1 MYKPS
6 FGVVSGVVVVLAI
19 LAVLSKLVIGLIPDG
34 PPNGLALET
43 SEFLLQAAHEEID
56 WHTLTEDTFAYA
68 RKQEKPIM
76 LVVGSACSP
85 AGRAADK
92 VVFPTKEVRGFL
104 ARNFICV
111 RVDVMARPEF
121 MNAFLPL
128 SRAALL
134 NGGRLAIPPDYQVWF
149 LDPKGYV
156 FGYAAETVQ
165 GRPLDPRAFL
175 ADLEDAAN
183 RFDRIQSGKEKAGV
197 DQGRDLAVLEAQPQ
211 QVLPDLA
218 GFAEFLRESTATGVG
233 GFPINGYQRLWPSA
247 WEFQLRMGR
256 FADYAQSIL
265 PCLQSPDVD
274 VLDGGFFTGGATMDW
289 RGIGYDKLTVVNA
302 AMLKTLALGAG
313 LMRSP
318 DQRWLALRTFD
329 ALLTQ
334 FPRDGLLATGQVGDE
349 GNLGRS
355 TRCSF
360 SPRQLRALLPE
371 SADREW
377 ARVNLGLRVETN
389 PQMTPMLANIDTPL
403 KDTSRF
409 QAVVDALS
417 KGRPSPKV
425 AGLADLDVGGFATA
439 RMMES
444 ARLLGDRQRLVKAE
458 GLFERLDAFRS
469 LNDVVHSQ
477 ATGARPSSYL
487 GDYLAYADG
496 ALQYFLATGDIPT
509 LQNGI
514 AVLRRGL
521 FLYGGSIRGLYRL
534 SQPPS
539 TSNAPQDAA
548 SPEIVDNIRE
558 SCTAQVIRLGSEY
571 GRLLGDHGADFTRAS
586 NDALTR
592 FAPICPS
599 LGQYAAGFYCAAAE
613 VQDAAYAVTV
623 GPDAMGLAARLA
635 RLAPG
640 RLVAPSFGPVKAP
653 GEGVGV
659 YVIRALSVQGPMTPE
674 QAAATFLKAS
684 TGSR

>member
-19 LAVLSKLVIGLIPDG
+19 LAFLSKLVIGLIPDG
-34 PPNGLALET
+34 PPNSLALET

-85 AGRAADK
+85 TGRAADK

-104 ARNFICV
+104 ARNFVCV
-111 RVDVMARPEF
+111 RVDVMARPEYV
-121 MNAFLPL
+121 NAFLPL
-128 SRAALL
+128 SRAVLL
-134 NGGRLAIPPDYQVWF
+134 NAGRLAIPPDYQVWF
-149 LDPKGYV
+149 LDPKGQI
-156 FGYAAETVQ
+156 FGYAAETIQ

-175 ADLEDAAN
+175 ADLEDAAD
-183 RFDRIQSGKEKAGV
+183 RFDKIQSGKEKAGV
-197 DQGRDLAVLEAQPQ
+197 DQSRDMAVLEAPTR

-218 GFAEFLRESTATGVG
+218 GFAEFLRESSPASVG

-256 FADYAQSIL
+256 FADYGQSIL
-265 PCLQSPDVD
+265 PCLQSPEVD
-274 VLDGGFFTGGATMDW
+274 VLDGGFFTDAATLDW

-302 AMLKTLALGAG
+302 AMLKTLALGSA
-313 LMRSP
+313 LMRSA
-318 DQRWLALRTFD
+318 DQRWLAFRTFD

-334 FPRDGLLATGQVGDE
+334 FPQDGLLAAGQVGDE

-355 TRCSF
+355 ARCSF
-360 SPRQLRALLPE
+360 SPRQLRALLPNPD
-371 SADREW
+371 DREW

-389 PQMTPMLANIDTPL
+389 AQMTPMLAQIDTPL

-409 QAVVDALS
+409 QAVVGVLS
-417 KGRPSPKV
+417 KGRPRPKF

-444 ARLLGDRQRLVKAE
+444 ARLLGDHERLLKSE

-469 LNDVVHSQ
+469 LNDVIHSQ
-477 ATGARPSSYL
+477 APGARPSAYL

-509 LQNGI
+509 LQNGV

-521 FLYGGSIRGLYRL
+521 FLYGGSIGGLYRL
-534 SQPPS
+534 SQPALTP
-539 TSNAPQDAA
+539 NAPKDAA
-548 SPEIVDNIRE
+548 SPEIVDNVRE

-571 GRLLGDHGADFTRAS
+571 GRLLGASGADLTRAS
-586 NDALTR
+586 NDAVVR

-623 GPDAMGLAARLA
+623 GPDAMALASRLA
-635 RLAPG
+635 HLAPG
-640 RLVAPSFGPVKAP
+640 RLVAPAFGPVKAP
-653 GEGVGV
+653 GEGAGV

-674 QAAATFLKAS
+674 RAAATFLSPS